1 MTQNLTGNPYAER
14 AEELAAAAESKA
26 KVKDFERATAFAA
39 AGATYAQLASAYEQR
54 TTTLAMLHRGNHE
67 AAIRLHGPSLES
79 APPEL
84 MDFLNEKHIELAERL
99 GVSA

>member
-54 TTTLAMLHRGNHE
+54 TATLAMLHRGNHD

-84 MDFLNEKHIELAERL
+84 MDFLSEASGDLSDRL
-99 GVSA
+99 GGAL